1 MSTNERIQELQS
13 EAAAISNMIQYRGK
27 PEPTLMDR
35 LKEIRE
41 EIAQLEEQEDESKF
55 LAYLDRVEVVSG
67 PWSY

>member
-13 EAAAISNMIQYRGK
+13 EAAAISGMIQQRGK
-27 PEPTLMDR
+27 TDASLADR
-35 LKEIRE
+35 LKEIRD

-67 PWSY
+67 PWM

>member
-13 EAAAISNMIQYRGK
+13 EAAAISDMIQHRGK

-55 LAYLDRVEVVSG
+55 LAYLDRVEAVSG